1 MSGFTPV
8 TTGNSQRKA
17 SSKGMRILKRVLAA
31 IAVIACI
38 AALAY
43 FAVTTAF
50 HMIDSS
56 LEQKQMTAL
65 SERTALANLN
75 SAGLSTPDLSAF
87 AHIET
92 GNLIGP
98 RIEGVEVGELT
109 QASDASGEQTQRT
122 VVATAA
128 YRNNSVEI
136 AVPLTQLYRYDDKA
150 GSWAPDPV
158 EVGAPSVTPLRGPS
172 TYALEQALPELLSAH
187 SPDVAQ
193 QFEGSNVSIDSSMTE
208 KGGLAI
214 ATLSKEQ
221 NRKLSE
227 CEATINASWSATQ
240 GWQLTITSVG
250 KVATSDVANST
261 NGVGDPTM
269 SLTCNDGDLVELDG
283 TIESV
288 NGTAVLRTS
297 ETIQVSLGGKRYV
310 VNRFCL
316 TSTDSSRTLS
326 EGSRVTLQGRITAT
340 GTIENAPLS
349 VEITQVG

>member
-8 TTGNSQRKA
+8 TTGNSQRKE
-17 SSKGMRILKRVLAA
+17 SSKGARILKRTLAA
-31 IAVIACI
+31 VAVIVCI

-50 HMIDSS
+50 RMIDSS

-75 SAGLSTPDLSAF
+75 SAGLGTPDLSAF

-109 QASDASGEQTQRT
+109 QVGDASGEQQRT

-172 TYALEQALPELLSAH
+172 TYALEQALPDLLSAH

-193 QFEGSNVSIDSSMTE
+193 QFEGCNVSIDSSMTE

-221 NRKLSE
+221 NKKLSE
-227 CEATINASWSATQ
+227 CEVTINASWSATQ
-240 GWQLTITSVG
+240 GWQLTVTSVS

-261 NGVGDPTM
+261 NVGDPTM
-269 SLTCNDGDLVELDG
+269 SLTCNAGDLVELDG

-326 EGSRVTLQGRITAT
+326 EGSRVTLQGRLTAT